1 MNYGVYTALVLGM
14 VLFWAGVVFMVRR
27 KLSHVLDELNKGKPE
42 TFWHARL
49 VEMQV
54 LLKERK
60 YGALERRIQ
69 DLLESDR
76 ATGRVK
82 PPKSDAYKNREE

>member
-1 MNYGVYTALVLGM
+1 
-14 VLFWAGVVFMVRR
+14 MVRQ
-27 KLSHVLDELNKGKPE
+27 KLSKVLDELNKGKPE
-42 TFWHARL
+42 MVRRKLSKVLDELNKGKPENFWYARL
-49 VEMQV
+49 VEMQL

-60 YGALERRIQ
+60 YSALERRIQ

-82 PPKSDAYKNREE
+82 QAKSEAYKNRNE